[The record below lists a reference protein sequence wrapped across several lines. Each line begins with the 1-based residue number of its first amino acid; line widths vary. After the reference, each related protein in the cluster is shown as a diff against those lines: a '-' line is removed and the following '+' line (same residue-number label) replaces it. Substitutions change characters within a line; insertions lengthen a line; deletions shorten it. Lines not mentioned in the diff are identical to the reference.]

1 MDQFCIFAVDS
12 SKVRQAASL
21 ANSMKVK
28 KAVFPVA
35 GLGTRFLPA
44 TKAVPKE
51 LLPIVDIPTVQYV
64 VQEAVESGIK
74 EVILVTGRGKDSI
87 QDHFDL
93 APELERMLEERGQ
106 TETLQAL
113 RRVTEMTEVVTVRQK
128 RPLGLGHAVLC
139 ARDLVGDE
147 PFAVLLADDIIDS
160 QVPCLRQLLDVFEE
174 KQESVIALLRVPQ
187 EEVHRYGIIKGEE
200 TAPRQYAI
208 QDMIEKPS
216 PDVAPSQL
224 AIIGRYVLRP
234 EIFAILEKVSPGKG
248 GEIQLTDGLLQLAQQ
263 REVYGYEFVGER
275 YDVGDKIG
283 FVRATVA
290 YALKRPEL
298 EGKLRE
304 YLQTVVSKN

>member
-1 MDQFCIFAVDS
+1 
-12 SKVRQAASL
+12 
-21 ANSMKVK
+21 MKVK

-74 EVILVTGRGKDSI
+74 EVIFVTGRGKDSI

-93 APELERMLEERGQ
+93 APELERTLEERGQ

-113 RRVTEMTEVVTVRQK
+113 RRIVEMTEVVTVRQK

-160 QVPCLRQLLDVFEE
+160 QVPCLRQLLDVFEK

-187 EEVHRYGIIKGEE
+187 EEVHRYGVIKGEE

-234 EIFAILEKVSPGKG
+234 EIFALLEKVSPGKG

-275 YDVGDKIG
+275 YDVGDKLG

>member
-1 MDQFCIFAVDS
+1 
-12 SKVRQAASL
+12 
-21 ANSMKVK
+21 MKVK

-74 EVILVTGRGKDSI
+74 EVIFVTGRGKDSI

-113 RRVTEMTEVVTVRQK
+113 RRIAEMTEVVTVRQK

-160 QVPCLRQLLDVFEE
+160 QVPCLQQLLDVFEE

-200 TAPRQYAI
+200 TAPRQYTI
-208 QDMIEKPS
+208 QGMIEKPA

-234 EIFAILEKVSPGKG
+234 EIFALLEKVSPGKG

-275 YDVGDKIG
+275 YDVGDKLG

-298 EGKLRE
+298 EGKVRE

>member
-1 MDQFCIFAVDS
+1 
-12 SKVRQAASL
+12 
-21 ANSMKVK
+21 MKVK

-128 RPLGLGHAVLC
+128 RPLGLGHSVLC

-147 PFAVLLADDIIDS
+147 AFAVLLADDIIDS

>member
-1 MDQFCIFAVDS
+1 
-12 SKVRQAASL
+12 
-21 ANSMKVK
+21 MKVK

>member
-1 MDQFCIFAVDS
+1 
-12 SKVRQAASL
+12 
-21 ANSMKVK
+21 MKVK

-74 EVILVTGRGKDSI
+74 EVIFVTGRGKDSI

-106 TETLQAL
+106 TEMLQAL
-113 RRVTEMTEVVTVRQK
+113 RRIAEMTEVVTVRQK

-160 QVPCLRQLLDVFEE
+160 QVPCLQQLLDVFEE

-200 TAPRQYAI
+200 TAPRQYTI
-208 QDMIEKPS
+208 QGMIEKPA

-234 EIFAILEKVSPGKG
+234 EIFALLEKVSPGKG

-275 YDVGDKIG
+275 YDVGDKLG

-298 EGKLRE
+298 EGKVRE